1 MEETEK
7 ITIDT
12 FNDFVEQLEKVK
24 KECSEIVLSFYK
36 YCHKHEPNSFKLY
49 KDLMIDELKQY
60 GLKPCKVTKDMNLIF
75 KFKKI
80 AEAIIYIKPYGVDLL
95 VYKLWLRDRG

>member
-24 KECSEIVLSFYK
+24 KEYSEVVLSFYK
-36 YCHKHEPNSFKLY
+36 YYHKYEPNSFKLY
-49 KDLMIDELKQY
+49 KDLMLDELKQY
-60 GLKPCKVTKDMNLIF
+60 GLKPYKVTKDMNLIF
-75 KFKKI
+75 KFKKK
-80 AEAIIYIKPYGVDLL
+80 AEAIMYVKPYGVDLL
-95 VYKLWLRDRG
+95 VYKL

>member
-1 MEETEK
+1 MKETEK

-12 FNDFVEQLEKVK
+12 FNEFVEQLKKVK

-36 YCHKHEPNSFKLY
+36 YCQKHEPNSFKLY
-49 KDLMIDELKQY
+49 KGLMIDELKQY
-60 GLKPCKVTKDMNLIF
+60 GLKPYKVTKDMTLIF

-80 AEAIIYIKPYGVDLL
+80 AEAIIYVKPYGVDLL
-95 VYKLWLRDRG
+95 IYKL

>member
-12 FNDFVEQLEKVK
+12 FNEFVEQLGKVK
-24 KECSEIVLSFYK
+24 KEYSEVVLSFYK
-36 YCHKHEPNSFKLY
+36 YCNKYEPNSFKLY

-60 GLKPCKVTKDMNLIF
+60 GLKPYKVTKDMNLIF
-75 KFKKI
+75 KYKKK
-80 AEAIIYIKPYGVDLL
+80 AEAIMYVKPYGVDLL
-95 VYKLWLRDRG
+95 VYKL

>member
-1 MEETEK
+1 MEEAEK
-7 ITIDT
+7 ITIVT

-36 YCHKHEPNSFKLY
+36 YCQKHEPNSFKLY

-60 GLKPCKVTKDMNLIF
+60 GLKPYKVTKDMTLIF

-80 AEAIIYIKPYGVDLL
+80 AEAIIYIKPYGIDLL
-95 VYKLWLRDRG
+95 VYKL